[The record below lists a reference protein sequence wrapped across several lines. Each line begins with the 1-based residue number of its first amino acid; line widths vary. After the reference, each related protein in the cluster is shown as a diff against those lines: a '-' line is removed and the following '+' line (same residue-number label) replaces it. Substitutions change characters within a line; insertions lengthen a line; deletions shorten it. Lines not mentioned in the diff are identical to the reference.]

1 MITLKNIKS
10 FFTVENK
17 VNKAIKLGEELGS
30 LDSKIFSIHNF
41 SELEILEKEVKE
53 LYIKTNKSL
62 NINWYIQR
70 EFDKTLDNI
79 KYRKRKLI

>member
-30 LDSKIFSIHNF
+30 LDSKILSIHNF

-53 LYIKTNKSL
+53 LYIKTNKTL

-70 EFDKTLDNI
+70 EFDKTLDDI